1 MDPLQL
7 HCCPRDRSLFPD
19 NTEEFI
25 HKTSSSGLRDWIL
38 SNRGWIAASMKRRK
52 DGDSGPI
59 PIINWLANHEGNTQ
73 AILKQ
78 VRENR
83 RRRILREQDR
93 KEREQAAKKR
103 KEQQNNPDKRHRLTT
118 YFKSTGK
125 TKTKRTTKYKVMKQH
140 ENDSRKKERRREQ
153 PHQQSSIRAHFS
165 KVAKQT
171 KKVKNKIVSSIQ
183 SLIGR
188 RL

>member
-1 MDPLQL
+1 MR
-7 HCCPRDRSLFPD
+7 C
-19 NTEEFI
+19 
-25 HKTSSSGLRDWIL
+25 SSSTNNCLVYFLYL
-38 SNRGWIAASMKRRK
+38 SNRGWIAASMQRRK
-52 DGDSGPI
+52 DGKSGPV
-59 PIINWLANHEGNTQ
+59 PIVNWLANHEGNTQ

-93 KEREQAAKKR
+93 KERERTAKKIKRKKR
-103 KEQQNNPDKRHRLTT
+103 KEQQNNPDKRHGLTT

-125 TKTKRTTKYKVMKQH
+125 TKTKRTTKYKVTKQH
-140 ENDSRKKERRREQ
+140 ENDSQKKERRREQ

-171 KKVKNKIVSSIQ
+171 KKVKNKIVSSVQ